1 MNTTLLYLVTLL
13 AAILLP
19 ELCAHAAA
27 AMQRIP
33 TNTTQDGQ

>member
-1 MNTTLLYLVTLL
+1 MNTLIWLATML

-19 ELCAHAAA
+19 EACARGAA

-33 TNTTQDGQ
+33 ANTTQDGQ